1 MTISS
6 YVLQYSNVDADHITE
21 SGVSLLI
28 TEGGSGDFSRSA
40 ISAEDLDQ
48 IQSAGTAVIGY
59 VNLCVT
65 DDARAY
71 WNPDWTSDGTD
82 TGTPT
87 GAAPDW
93 LLDQPANAWGYIVD
107 FTDPDWQALVTA
119 QAVALIEAGFD
130 GVFLDDMAQYFIA
143 GATALSIPEQASAM
157 MAFVMDIADA
167 IRLVNPDAML
177 VVNGTPYIVSDGVGG
192 TGSALS
198 QDFLQALDA
207 MLLEHY
213 WGITNTE
220 SAAIA
225 YALEVI
231 APQTQILALDYGGT
245 AFQNTLV
252 SDYAEAL
259 SIPAYLAAESSY
271 SGDGALGTASRRA
284 DVLVGTGLDDLIH
297 ADRGDDTVQAG
308 GGNDTLDGDRG
319 NDTLSGGAGDDLL
332 LGGKGHDL
340 IAGDDGADTLDGDRG
355 NDTLDGGTGDDL
367 LLGGK
372 GHDLIAGDDGADTLD
387 GDRGNDTLSGGLGQD
402 LLTGGRGRD
411 TFVFRSV
418 TESAAGAHDTIS
430 DIELRKDRIDLS
442 AIDAN
447 TTVSGDQA
455 FSFIDSQ
462 AFSAAGQLRVQL
474 DADGL
479 YLLGDIDGD
488 GEADFE
494 LFLQGLSSFDSDLLI
509 L

>member
-1 MTISS
+1 MQVLSQGGAMTISS

-319 NDTLSGGAGDDLL
+319 NDTL
-332 LGGKGHDL
+332 
-340 IAGDDGADTLDGDRG
+340 
-355 NDTLDGGTGDDL
+355 DGGTGDDL